1 MVYLYS
7 HCNQE
12 VELGDYLQI
21 IMITTDKLIY
31 KEKRITEK
39 QYMNTLQ

>member
-7 HCNQE
+7 HCNKE